1 MEDDPRQ
8 HRRVRTLKQARLV
21 LAGKGG
27 FGIDCRVV
35 NMSTTGARLR
45 LETPLT
51 SSEVLDL
58 VFLPE
63 NIRVTVT
70 VIWRKDNDIGVEF
83 SEPIT
88 WMKNLD

>member
-1 MEDDPRQ
+1 MEDARRKKRQ
-8 HRRVRTLKQARLV
+8 RTLKQGRVV

-27 FGIDCRVV
+27 FGIDCRIL
-35 NMSTTGARLR
+35 NMSSQGARLK
-45 LETPLT
+45 LDTPLVT
-51 SSEVLDL
+51 DGAIEL

-63 NIRVTVT
+63 SIRVTVT
-70 VIWRKDNDIGVEF
+70 VIWRKDNEIGVEF